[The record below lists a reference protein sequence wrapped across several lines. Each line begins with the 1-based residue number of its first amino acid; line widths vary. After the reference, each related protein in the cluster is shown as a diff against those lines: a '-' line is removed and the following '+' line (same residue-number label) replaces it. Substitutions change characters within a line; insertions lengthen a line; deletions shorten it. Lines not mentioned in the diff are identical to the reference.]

1 MWKTLGA
8 EAFRQMDRFGRPGG
22 SAGELSKHSND
33 VNLRI
38 YLVLGVQGS
47 MTCTT
52 MKACKKWLAIMSGL
66 KGVGSS

>member
-1 MWKTLGA
+1 MKDI
-8 EAFRQMDRFGRPGG
+8 RINVSIMDRSPSFSFAERATYKQKAP
-22 SAGELSKHSND
+22 K
-33 VNLRI
+33 NLRI

-52 MKACKKWLAIMSGL
+52 IKACKKWLAIMSGL